1 MGIALLRHRG
11 SCITA
16 QSSMQIK
23 KKLKSVPKAIR
34 SIHIKENAERRKS
47 FLYLLM
53 TPKTG
58 IQQLFSFKNKEKEAK
73 EKSASRTI
81 RPACF

>member
-16 QSSMQIK
+16 QSSMQIR
-23 KKLKSVPKAIR
+23 KKLKSVPEAIR

-58 IQQLFSFKNKEKEAK
+58 IQFSFKNKEKEAE